1 VNKRKRRKR
10 SSSQRVLW
18 LLSLVIAV
26 SMVFSLV
33 IVALPSRPVP
43 APTPLPTFTPSLPPT
58 ASDTPRPTE
67 PSPTLPPTPSPTPET
82 TEPIIG
88 PVLPTDTPVV
98 SPTLVVT
105 PTATATA
112 LPTTTSA
119 PSVTVT
125 ALPIITSTA
134 TVSITA
140 AGGSLEFSFAVCG
153 DSRDNP
159 QLYRKVLDAVMADGS
174 EFLVHT
180 GDLVNKGT
188 EPLWQEFRETMAGF
202 TLPFYPVAGNHDSL
216 DGQLDRY
223 LAYSGA
229 PAAHYSFDR
238 GPVHFSL
245 ADSHHGG
252 ISADEL
258 AWLRDDL
265 SATHQ
270 PIKMVFLHHP
280 PFDPDGT
287 NHIMAYGN
295 DKFVA
300 LMAEQQVDHVFAG
313 HVHAYAQEE
322 RDGVI
327 YTITGGAG
335 APLYRQDHP
344 QAFHHYLRVTV
355 RGEEVT
361 IEVVKV

>member
-1 VNKRKRRKR
+1 MSKRKQRNR
-10 SSSQRVLW
+10 STSQRVLW

-26 SMVFSLV
+26 SMVLSLV
-33 IVALPSRPVP
+33 IVALPSRPVA

-58 ASDTPRPTE
+58 ASDVPRPTE
-67 PSPTLPPTPSPTPET
+67 PSPTLPFTPSPTPET

-88 PVLPTDTPVV
+88 PALPTDTPTV

-105 PTATATA
+105 PTTTATIS
-112 LPTTTSA
+112 PT
-119 PSVTVT
+119 
-125 ALPIITSTA
+125 ITSTP
-134 TVSITA
+134 TVTVTA

-153 DSRDNP
+153 DSRGNP
-159 QLYRKVLDAVMADGS
+159 QLYRKVLDAVMADES
-174 EFLVHT
+174 AFLVHT

-216 DGQLDRY
+216 DGHLNQY

-238 GPVHFSL
+238 GPVHLAL

-258 AWLRDDL
+258 VWLRDDL

-313 HVHAYAQEE
+313 HIHAYAQEE
-322 RDGVI
+322 RDGVL